1 MARFF
6 QYLREFIQIETEM
19 DLMKIRQRAIKLFR
33 SQIKT
38 IFMKKNFT
46 LALLV
51 ILVAVASCSFT
62 NKSFE
67 NDDKDKLLLDLIT
80 YVLERGH
87 YEPKDLND
95 SFSSNVFDDFIDI
108 LDPTKRYFVASD
120 IRDFEKY
127 RFMIDDEIRN
137 TEITFFNVVYQRLMK
152 RMGEAKEIYKE
163 VLSEPF
169 DYSIAET
176 INIDYKDQAFAT
188 NKKQLKERWR
198 KQLKYNTLGIF
209 DNKVENRIAEAKQ
222 DENTGK
228 ATATL
233 TLNSFPGTIDKV
245 TLEEESRE
253 NTQNTLDEF
262 FDFIDDLE
270 RKDWFVQYINTI
282 VDEFDPH
289 TFYFAPDDKEKF
301 DIGMSGKFE
310 GIGARLQ
317 KKPEGARVMEI
328 ISGGPVWREQ
338 SLEVGDEIL
347 KVGQDGEEP
356 IDIVGMR
363 LDDAIKLI
371 KGPKGT
377 VVDLTVR
384 KVDGT
389 VEEVSITR
397 DVVQLEESFAKS
409 ATVKKEDSKY
419 GLIHLP
425 KFYVDFEDY
434 TERNA
439 ATDVAKEVERLKQE
453 GVEGIVLDLRDNGG
467 GSLKTVVEMAGLFI
481 KDGPIVQV
489 RSSGQ
494 RKEVHEDKD
503 ERIQWDGPLVILV
516 NELSASAS
524 EILAAAMQD
533 YKRAVVIGSKQT
545 FGKGTVQNVIPLDN
559 IVRSNEHGD
568 LGAIKLT
575 TQKFYRINGGSTQLE
590 GVKSDI
596 VVPDRYS
603 YIDLGERDQENPLGW
618 DKITPANYKIWD
630 GYIDFETT
638 VSNSKK
644 RMADNEYIKLIEEN
658 AKWLKEQQDETIISL
673 SYDAYKKRENQAKK
687 RSDHFKS
694 LQEYDSQLTFQSLRY
709 ETELFTKDSI
719 LREKRDRW
727 HKNLA
732 KDIYVDEAVNVL
744 RDLQLNNIKSA
755 ERKLASVKG

>member
-1 MARFF
+1 
-6 QYLREFIQIETEM
+6 
-19 DLMKIRQRAIKLFR
+19 
-33 SQIKT
+33 
-38 IFMKKNFT
+38 MKKNFIW
-46 LALLV
+46 ALLV

-67 NDDKDKLLLDLIT
+67 NNDKDKLLLDLIT

-95 SFSSNVFDDFIDI
+95 NFSSNVFDDFIDI
-108 LDPTKRYFVASD
+108 LDPTKRYFLQSD
-120 IRDFEKY
+120 IREFEKY

-137 TEITFFNVVYQRLMK
+137 TEINFFNVVYQRLMK
-152 RMGEAKEIYKE
+152 RMDEAKEIYRE
-163 VLSEPF
+163 VLTEPF
-169 DYSIAET
+169 DYTLVET
-176 INIDYKDQAFAT
+176 INIDYKEQEFAS

-198 KQLKYNTLGIF
+198 KQLKYNTLAVF
-209 DNKVENRIAEAKQ
+209 ENKVENRIVEIEQ
-222 DENTGK
+222 SVGDEIASQSYTFSTIPTN
-228 ATATL
+228 
-233 TLNSFPGTIDKV
+233 IDKAL
-245 TLEEESRE
+245 TEEEARD
-253 NTQNTLDEF
+253 NTKNTLDEF
-262 FDFIDDLE
+262 FDFVDDLE
-270 RKDWFVQYINTI
+270 REDWFVQYINTI

-317 KKPEGARVMEI
+317 KRPEGAKIVEI
-328 ISGGPVWREQ
+328 ISGGPIWRAQ

-356 IDIVGMR
+356 TDIVGMR

-377 VVDLTVR
+377 IVDLTVR

-389 VEEVSITR
+389 IEEVSITR
-397 DVVQLEESFAKS
+397 DVVELEESYAKS
-409 ATVKKEDSKY
+409 ATIQKEGNKY
-419 GLIHLP
+419 GLINLP

-439 ATDVAKEVERLKQE
+439 ATDVAKEVERLKEE
-453 GVEGIVLDLRDNGG
+453 GAEGIVLDLRDNGG

-568 LGAIKLT
+568 LGAIKIT

-618 DKITPANYKIWD
+618 DKITPADYQVWD

-638 VSNSKK
+638 VANSKK
-644 RMADNEYIKLIEEN
+644 RMANNAQIKLIEEN
-658 AKWLKEQQDETIISL
+658 AKWLKGATG
-673 SYDAYKKRENQAKK
+673 R
-687 RSDHFKS
+687 
-694 LQEYDSQLTFQSLRY
+694 
-709 ETELFTKDSI
+709 
-719 LREKRDRW
+719 
-727 HKNLA
+727 NL
-732 KDIYVDEAVNVL
+732 DFL
-744 RDLQLNNIKSA
+744 
-755 ERKLASVKG
+755 KL

>member
-1 MARFF
+1 
-6 QYLREFIQIETEM
+6 
-19 DLMKIRQRAIKLFR
+19 
-33 SQIKT
+33 
-38 IFMKKNFT
+38 MKKNFI

-62 NKSFE
+62 NKSFG

-87 YEPKDLND
+87 YEPKEVND
-95 SFSSNVFDDFIDI
+95 KFSSNVFDDFIDI
-108 LDPTKRYFVASD
+108 VDPTKRYFLKSD
-120 IRDFEKY
+120 IREFEKY

-137 TEITFFNVVYQRLMK
+137 TDIEFFNTVYQRLML
-152 RMGEAKEIYKE
+152 RMDEAKEIYKE
-163 VLSEPF
+163 VLSKPF
-169 DYSIAET
+169 DYTVDET
-176 INIDYKDQAFAT
+176 IEIDYSEQDFAS
-188 NKKQLKERWR
+188 NKNELKERWR
-198 KQLKYNTLGIF
+198 KQLKYNTLNVF
-209 DNKVENRIAEAKQ
+209 DNKIDNRISELDQASNEKAETVLAFNQ
-222 DENTGK
+222 IPSAVDK
-228 ATATL
+228 AAT
-233 TLNSFPGTIDKV
+233 
-245 TLEEESRE
+245 EEEARE
-253 NTQNTLDEF
+253 VTKNTLDEF
-262 FDFIDDLE
+262 FDFVDDLE
-270 RKDWFVQYINTI
+270 RKDWFVQYLNTI
-282 VDEFDPH
+282 VEEFDPH
-289 TFYFAPDDKEKF
+289 TFYFAPEEKEKF

-317 KKPEGARVMEI
+317 KKPEGAKIVEI
-328 ISGGPVWREQ
+328 ISGGPVWRDQ

-347 KVGQDGEEP
+347 KVGQKGEEP

-377 VVDLTVR
+377 VVELTVR

-389 VEEVSITR
+389 IETVSITR
-397 DVVQLEESFAKS
+397 DVVELEESYAKS
-409 ATVKKEDSKY
+409 ATIEAGNQKY
-419 GLIHLP
+419 GLIDLP

-439 ATDVAKEVERLKQE
+439 ATDVAKELERLKE
-453 GVEGIVLDLRDNGG
+453 AGAEGIILDLRDNGG

-533 YKRAVVIGSKQT
+533 YKRAVIIGSKQT
-545 FGKGTVQNVIPLDN
+545 FGKGTVQNVIPLDG
-559 IVRSNEHGD
+559 IVRGNQHGD

-603 YIDLGERDQENPLGW
+603 YIDLGERDQQNPLGW
-618 DKITPANYKIWD
+618 DKITPADYKAWD
-630 GYIDFETT
+630 GYIDLDEA
-638 VSNSKK
+638 VKNSKD
-644 RMADNEYIKLIEEN
+644 RMSKNEQIKLIEEN
-658 AKWLKEQQDETIISL
+658 AKWLKEQQDENLISL
-673 SYDAYKKRENQAKK
+673 KYDSYVSKEQEAKK
-687 RSDHFKS
+687 RSERFKS
-694 LQEYDSQLTFQSLRY
+694 LKDYDSKLSFGSLQY
-709 ETELFTKDSI
+709 ETELFTQDSV
-719 LREKRDRW
+719 LREKRNRW
-727 HKNLA
+727 HKDLA
-732 KDIYVDEAVNVL
+732 RDIYVEEAVNVL
-744 RDLQLNNIKSA
+744 KDLHKNNIKKK
-755 ERKLASVKG
+755 ENDELASVKG

>member
-1 MARFF
+1 
-6 QYLREFIQIETEM
+6 
-19 DLMKIRQRAIKLFR
+19 
-33 SQIKT
+33 
-38 IFMKKNFT
+38 MKKNFT

-95 SFSSNVFDDFIDI
+95 NFSSNVFDDFIDI
-108 LDPTKRYFVASD
+108 LDPTKRYFLSSD
-120 IRDFEKY
+120 IREFEKY
-127 RFMIDDEIRN
+127 RFQIDDEIKN
-137 TEITFFNVVYQRLMK
+137 TDITFFNVVYQRLMK
-152 RMGEAKEIYKE
+152 RMIEAKDIYKE

-169 DYSIAET
+169 DYAIKET
-176 INIDYKDQAFAT
+176 INIDYKDQEYAS
-188 NKKQLKERWR
+188 NKKQLRERWR
-198 KQLKYNTLGIF
+198 MQLKYNTLGVF
-209 DNKVENRIAEAKQ
+209 DNKVENEIADNDQAS
-222 DENTGK
+222 NTETVGEV
-228 ATATL
+228 L
-233 TLNSFPGTIDKV
+233 TLNGISEAIDESA
-245 TLEEESRE
+245 TEEEARE
-253 NTQNTLDEF
+253 NTLNTLNEF

-317 KKPEGARVMEI
+317 KKPEGARIMEI
-328 ISGGPVWREQ
+328 ISGGPVWRAQ

-377 VVDLTVR
+377 IVDLTIR
-384 KVDGT
+384 RVDGT

-397 DVVQLEESFAKS
+397 DVVLLEESYAKS
-409 ATVKKEDSKY
+409 ATVKREDHKY
-419 GLIHLP
+419 GLINLP

-618 DKITPANYKIWD
+618 DKITPADYEIWE
-630 GYIDFETT
+630 GYIDFETA

-644 RMADNEYIKLIEEN
+644 RMADNPQIKLIEEN
-658 AKWLKEQQDETIISL
+658 AKWLKEQQDETMVSL
-673 SYDAYKKRENQAKK
+673 NYDAYKLREEKAKK
-687 RSDHFKS
+687 RSEHFKS
-694 LQEYDSQLTFQSLRY
+694 LREYDSKLTFESLKY
-709 ETELFTKDSI
+709 ETELFTKDSV
-719 LREKRDRW
+719 LREKRNRW
-727 HKNLA
+727 HNNLA
-732 KDIYVDEAVNVL
+732 KDIYVEEAVNVL
-744 RDLQLNNIKSA
+744 RDLQLNNIKSS

>member
-1 MARFF
+1 
-6 QYLREFIQIETEM
+6 
-19 DLMKIRQRAIKLFR
+19 
-33 SQIKT
+33 
-38 IFMKKNFT
+38 MKKNFT

-95 SFSSNVFDDFIDI
+95 KFSSNVFDDFIDI
-108 LDPTKRYFVASD
+108 LDPTKRYFLSSD
-120 IRDFEKY
+120 IREFEKY
-127 RFMIDDEIRN
+127 RFQIDDEIKN
-137 TEITFFNVVYQRLMK
+137 TDITFFNVVYQRLMK
-152 RMGEAKEIYKE
+152 RMDEAKVLYTE

-169 DYSIAET
+169 DYSVQET
-176 INIDYKDQAFAT
+176 INIDYKDQEYAG
-188 NKKQLKERWR
+188 NRKQLRERWR
-198 KQLKYNTLGIF
+198 KQLKYNTLGVF
-209 DNKVENRIAEAKQ
+209 DNKVQNRITDGDEGANAELQ
-222 DENTGK
+222 EI
-228 ATATL
+228 L
-233 TLNSFPGTIDKV
+233 TLNGISSAIDKV
-245 TLEEESRE
+245 GTEEEARE

-262 FDFIDDLE
+262 FDFIEDLE

-282 VDEFDPH
+282 VGEFDPH

-317 KKPEGARVMEI
+317 KKPEGARIMEI
-328 ISGGPVWREQ
+328 ISGGPVWRAQ

-356 IDIVGMR
+356 TDIVGMR

-384 KVDGT
+384 RVDGT

-397 DVVQLEESFAKS
+397 DVVLLEESYAKS
-409 ATVKKEDSKY
+409 ATVQREDHKY
-419 GLIHLP
+419 GLINLP

-439 ATDVAKEVERLKQE
+439 ATDVAKEVERLKQA

-618 DKITPANYKIWD
+618 DKITPADYEIWE
-630 GYIDFETT
+630 GYIDFETA
-638 VSNSKK
+638 VANSKK
-644 RMADNEYIKLIEEN
+644 RMEDNPQIELIEEN
-658 AKWLKEQQDETIISL
+658 AKWLKEQQDETIVSL
-673 SYDAYKKRENQAKK
+673 HYDSYKIKEQKAKE
-687 RSDHFKS
+687 RSEHFKS
-694 LQEYDSQLTFQSLRY
+694 LREYDSKLTFESLKY
-709 ETELFTKDSI
+709 ETELFTQDSV
-719 LREKRDRW
+719 LREKRNRW

-732 KDIYVDEAVNVL
+732 KDIYVEEAINVL
-744 RDLQLNNIKSA
+744 QDLKLNNIKSS

>member
-1 MARFF
+1 
-6 QYLREFIQIETEM
+6 
-19 DLMKIRQRAIKLFR
+19 
-33 SQIKT
+33 
-38 IFMKKNFT
+38 MKKNFT

-67 NDDKDKLLLDLIT
+67 TNDKDKLLLDLIT
-80 YVLERGH
+80 YVLEKGH
-87 YEPKDLND
+87 YEPKDIND
-95 SFSSNVFDDFIDI
+95 TFSSNVFDDFIDI
-108 LDPTKRYFVASD
+108 IDPTKRYFLQSD
-120 IRDFEKY
+120 IDGFEQY
-127 RFMIDDEIRN
+127 RFQIDDQIKN
-137 TEITFFNVVYQRLMK
+137 TDITFFNLVYQRLMK

-163 VLSEPF
+163 ILAESF
-169 DYSIAET
+169 DYNVEES
-176 INIDYKDQAFAT
+176 INIDYREESFAA
-188 NKKQLKERWR
+188 NKKELKERWR
-198 KQLKYNTLGIF
+198 KQLKYNTLGVF
-209 DNKVENRIAEAKQ
+209 DNKIADLRQAAGYSKDGSEDIVGVDVGSTTKSIKVPNTESLGDMTIAEVEVDA
-222 DENTGK
+222 
-228 ATATL
+228 
-233 TLNSFPGTIDKV
+233 
-245 TLEEESRE
+245 RE
-253 NTQNTLDEF
+253 TTKKTLDEF
-262 FDFIDDLE
+262 FDFVDDLE
-270 RKDWFVQYINTI
+270 RKDWFVQYVNTI

-289 TFYFAPDDKEKF
+289 TFYFAPDEKDKF
-301 DIGMSGKFE
+301 DISMSGKFE

-317 KKPEGARVMEI
+317 KKPEGARIVEI

-338 SLEVGDEIL
+338 SLEVGDEII
-347 KVGQDGEEP
+347 KVGQENEEP

-377 VVDLTVR
+377 VVNLTVR
-384 KVDGT
+384 RVDGT
-389 VEEVSITR
+389 IEMISVTR
-397 DVVQLEESFAKS
+397 DVVVLEESYAKS
-409 ATVKKEDSKY
+409 ATVIKDDLKY
-419 GLIHLP
+419 GIIHLP

-434 TERNA
+434 SERNA
-439 ATDVAKEVERLKQE
+439 ATDVAKEVERLKEE
-453 GVEGIVLDLRDNGG
+453 GVEGLILDLRDNGG

-533 YKRAVVIGSKQT
+533 YKRAIVIGSKQT

-603 YIDLGERDQENPLGW
+603 YIDLGEKDQENPLGW
-618 DKITPANYKIWD
+618 DKITPADYEIWN
-630 GYIDFETT
+630 GYIDFETA
-638 VSNSKK
+638 VSNSKE
-644 RMADNEYIKLIEEN
+644 RLANNPQVKLIEEN
-658 AKWLKEQQDETIISL
+658 AKWLKEQQDETLISL
-673 SYDAYKKRENQAKK
+673 NYSAYKTQEERAKEK
-687 RSDHFKS
+687 SNYFKS
-694 LQEYDSQLTFQSLRY
+694 LRDYDSKLTFNSLRY
-709 ETELFTKDSI
+709 ETELFTKDSV
-719 LREKRDRW
+719 LREKRNRW
-727 HKNLA
+727 HKELA
-732 KDIYVDEAVNVL
+732 KDVYVEEAVNVL
-744 RDLQLNNIKSA
+744 KDLKMNNFKGSNT
-755 ERKLASVKG
+755 KLASVKG